1 MKNEEKVVEV
11 FSGELWKATM
21 IKTMLDDN
29 CIPAFLNNEYLG
41 AVAPYMVDAGGMP
54 DVKVIVESK
63 QQEEALKLINE
74 FNNSKPVTDNDKG

>member
-1 MKNEEKVVEV
+1 MGNEDKIAEV

-41 AVAPYMVDAGGMP
+41 SVAPYIVDAGGMP
-54 DVKVIVESK
+54 DVKVIVESR
-63 QQEEALKLINE
+63 QEEEALKLINQ
-74 FNNSKPVTDNDKG
+74 FNNSKPVIE